1 MKCAAESARKERDVL
16 ADRSSVYLETI
27 SEYEGPLDRESLQN
41 QEMLLIELEKLRSQ
55 IEEDRIIHAREID
68 ELQVI
73 DLFIISIYLFAK
85 VNNLLRYFSGKN
97 IRS

>member
-27 SEYEGPLDRESLQN
+27 SEYEGCPVDRESLQN

-55 IEEDRIIHAREID
+55 IEEERIMHTREID
-68 ELQVI
+68 ELQVRI
-73 DLFIISIYLFAK
+73 
-85 VNNLLRYFSGKN
+85 
-97 IRS
+97 